1 MKPRTCLQCSLLVL
15 TLGMA
20 TLPALASDDCDVPI
34 KHWQSREAVMQMAAS
49 QGWDVTRLKIDDGC
63 YELRGTD
70 ADGRS
75 FKAKIDPATLL
86 PVEMKWRD
94 KDQDEDRDRDHDRKR
109 KQEHEDRRQPDSAG
123 SAPSA
128 AGSPFAPGTTPRG
141 QIE

>member
-1 MKPRTCLQCSLLVL
+1 MKTYTYVRRSLLVL

-34 KHWQSREAVMQMAAS
+34 QHWQSREAVMQMAAS
-49 QGWDVTRLKIDDGC
+49 QGWDVTRVKIDDGC

-75 FKAKIDPATLL
+75 FKAKIDPETLL
-86 PVEMKWRD
+86 PVKMKWRD
-94 KDQDEDRDRDHDRKR
+94 KDKDRDRDHDRKR
-109 KQEHEDRRQPDSAG
+109 KHEDRRQPDSG
-123 SAPSA
+123 SSPSSA